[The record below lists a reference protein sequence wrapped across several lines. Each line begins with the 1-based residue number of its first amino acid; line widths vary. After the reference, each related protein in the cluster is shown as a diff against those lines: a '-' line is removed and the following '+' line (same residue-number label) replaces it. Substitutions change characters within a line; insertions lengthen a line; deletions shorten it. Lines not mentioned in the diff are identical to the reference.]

1 MEDKKYEAGR
11 VEITSEEY
19 RDLVTEAVMARRDAS
34 EARSDKWR
42 VESER
47 DKIAKELELANKKI
61 AELEMTIRSLQTSY
75 PHIGSTPI
83 PLNDIPKPWWSEV
96 TCQSASKVKEDY

>member
-1 MEDKKYEAGR
+1 MCEDKKYEAGR

-19 RDLVTEAVMARRDAS
+19 RDLVKEAVEARHDAS
-34 EARSDKWR
+34 QARSDKWK

-61 AELEMTIRSLQTSY
+61 GELESVISDLRLGY
-75 PHIGSTPI
+75 STLAPT
-83 PLNDIPKPWWSEV
+83 PNSNYPKPWWSEV
-96 TCQSASKVKEDY
+96 TCQAVKKEDN

>member
-34 EARSDKWR
+34 DERSEKWR
-42 VESER
+42 VESEKKKVEDELHLTR
-47 DKIAKELELANKKI
+47 KKIEELESV
-61 AELEMTIRSLQTSY
+61 IRNLQTAY
-75 PHIGSTPI
+75 HQFGYNTTKPTPDYI
-83 PLNDIPKPWWSEV
+83 
-96 TCQSASKVKEDY
+96 SANITKEDF